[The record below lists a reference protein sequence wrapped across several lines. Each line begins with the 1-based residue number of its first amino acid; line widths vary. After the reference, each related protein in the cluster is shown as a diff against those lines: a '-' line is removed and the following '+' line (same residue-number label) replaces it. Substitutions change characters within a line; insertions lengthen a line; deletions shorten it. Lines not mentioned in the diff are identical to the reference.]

1 MRKVQIVVGAA
12 ALAVFMIFVTTLSAA
27 ADTDRRAGSGAKEYG
42 AQISQ
47 GTVTGATASQIAA
60 ARKDVAEEEKLPDYS
75 QVVDELSTDRFSA
88 PGWTQAQTNGLAH
101 GGSYVT
107 STSGAGEARF
117 KLKVPTSND
126 YSLYAWW
133 PSREGNSTAARF
145 GVRSASGTKWSTV
158 DQTRD
163 GGYWVKIGDYHM
175 EAGDYQAVSI
185 SAGEGSG
192 EAVADAVALVRG
204 VASPPPDDLA
214 PADGGRVAAGVPLT
228 SSEATYSA
236 ARRSGRVSGRALIRS
251 GRRHMGTPYR
261 LSPPAPCIA
270 YRVEDCSCFTRF
282 TFRRFDK
289 FLPDNPVK
297 QWKYGHRVRSK
308 SNLRRGDL
316 VFFKESGYRGPIT
329 HVGLYAG
336 NGNILHASSYFG
348 KVVISKMKYM
358 RGYYGAKR
366 VRPRL

>member
-27 ADTDRRAGSGAKEYG
+27 ADTGRRAGSGPRSTGRKYRRAP
-42 AQISQ
+42 SQ
-47 GTVTGATASQIAA
+47 GQRPRRSLPPARTWPKRRGYPTTRRSWMSSPPIASPRRAGRKRGPTGWPTA
-60 ARKDVAEEEKLPDYS
+60 
-75 QVVDELSTDRFSA
+75 A
-88 PGWTQAQTNGLAH
+88 PPSPRTPR
-101 GGSYVT
+101 
-107 STSGAGEARF
+107 AGEARF

-214 PADGGRVAAGVPLT
+214 PADGGRVAAGVPLK

-236 ARRSGRVSGRALIRS
+236 ARRSGRVSGRALVRS
-251 GRRHMGTPYR
+251 GRRHMGTRYR

-289 FLPDNPVK
+289 FLPDNPVTAVE
-297 QWKYGHRVRSK
+297 VRSP
-308 SNLRRGDL
+308 RQVEVQPEARGSCLLQGERLQRSHHPRGL
-316 VFFKESGYRGPIT
+316 VCGQRQHI
-329 HVGLYAG
+329 AR
-336 NGNILHASSYFG
+336 I
-348 KVVISKMKYM
+348 
-358 RGYYGAKR
+358 
-366 VRPRL
+366 